1 MIACRVHHTKTA
13 LMLLC
18 FGADHTHQNEFLET
32 AFDLAIA
39 VDPEREKEFALNF
52 DRELGNE
59 FGSHSTYGAAA
70 SSMEQMY
77 LKPRMGV
84 TRMGG
89 FFTQDNIV
97 EESNVGATQ
106 TPSAVRR
113 KKRRYNTRRTSGA
126 QDPRK
131 TAITQNLKTV
141 TKAMT

>member
-1 MIACRVHHTKTA
+1 MITCRVHHTKTA

-84 TRMGG
+84 TMMGD
-89 FFTQDNIV
+89 FPTQDSIV

-106 TPSAVRR
+106 TPSAVCVCNRSCAPH
-113 KKRRYNTRRTSGA
+113 YAFNVHV
-126 QDPRK
+126 
-131 TAITQNLKTV
+131 I
-141 TKAMT
+141 

>member
-1 MIACRVHHTKTA
+1 MIACRVHHTKIA

-84 TRMGG
+84 TRMGD
-89 FFTQDNIV
+89 FPTQDYIV

-113 KKRRYNTRRTSGA
+113 KKRR
-126 QDPRK
+126 
-131 TAITQNLKTV
+131 
-141 TKAMT
+141 